1 MFSGLRSE
9 LRKTYGFFVFIL
21 SNHAA
26 ARQCSGMVK
35 EKFDEAV
42 SRSFLSGQV
51 ITRGCPSPVDS
62 RRISSVGM

>member
-1 MFSGLRSE
+1 MFSGLGSE

-21 SNHAA
+21 SDHAA

-42 SRSFLSGQV
+42 SRSFFFF
-51 ITRGCPSPVDS
+51 IA
-62 RRISSVGM
+62 